1 MKFRQPGQTSTTDV
15 QKRDLRAE
23 LLKAEQEARERKRK
37 AVGGAFIGSDAP
49 VAEIEDRN
57 PEEIKRRKLLQEALE
72 LDKDDDDDDEVKP
85 EENGTAKAER
95 YVLVLDGGHI

>member
-1 MKFRQPGQTSTTDV
+1 
-15 QKRDLRAE
+15 

-37 AVGGAFIGSDAP
+37 AVGGAWVGSDAP

-72 LDKDDDDDDEVKP
+72 LDKDDDDEVEAKP
-85 EENGTAKAER
+85 QENGTVKAER
-95 YVLVLDGGHI
+95 YVLVLVGGRS